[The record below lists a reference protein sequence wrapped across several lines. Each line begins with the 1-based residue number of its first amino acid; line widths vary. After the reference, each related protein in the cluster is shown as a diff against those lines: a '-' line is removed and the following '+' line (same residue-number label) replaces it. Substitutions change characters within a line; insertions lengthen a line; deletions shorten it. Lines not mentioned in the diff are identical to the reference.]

1 MQGASDTMYKVILV
15 AIDGSDTT
23 RDALHAAVNLAEK
36 HNAKLFI
43 LHVADESYLYR
54 GGLCIDCCA
63 QIELIRKEGK
73 KILTCAK
80 KVLAKHQSV
89 DYTTILIELRSVHE
103 RVAEIIIGQAQ
114 ELNANVIVV
123 GSHGRR
129 GFSRLFLGSVAE
141 RVIRLTEIPVLLIK
155 GNSVT

>member
-1 MQGASDTMYKVILV
+1 MYKVILV
-15 AIDGSDTT
+15 AIDGSDTA

-36 HNAKLFI
+36 NHAKLYI
-43 LHVADESYLYR
+43 LHVADESYVYR
-54 GGLCIDCCA
+54 GGLCIDCCT

-73 KILTCAK
+73 KILTSAK
-80 KVLAKHQSV
+80 KVLAKHHSV
-89 DYTTILIELRSVHE
+89 EYATILIELRSVHE
-103 RVAEIIIGQAQ
+103 RVAEIIIAQAL

-141 RVIRLTEIPVLLIK
+141 KVLRLTDVPVLLIK
-155 GNSVT
+155 GNSTA